1 MRSLEHRATWIA
13 APGRPRRLT
22 RVLVAAACLVAST
35 AAAQPGGSIRFHG
48 NGSGDIDRV
57 KIAVDDPATSTP
69 GPPVDVGAED
79 FTIEFWIRALPG
91 DNRAGPIACGTNYD
105 WITGNIIVDRDR
117 FNQTRAWGLSLGG
130 GRLAWGVMGPTG
142 ASRTICGSRRVDDG
156 AWHHVAVAR
165 RRSDGWLWIFVDGA
179 LDAQG
184 DGPDGDVSYPD
195 DGVPG
200 NYCGGP
206 CTWSDPFLVLG
217 AEKHDAGPAYPSFS
231 GWIDELRL
239 SRVLRYSSAFPPPS
253 APFAPDAFTV
263 GLYHFDEQ
271 AGTTAHDTSGAP
283 GGPSHGLLRVG
294 GTPQGPEWSAD
305 TPFAAGPFTDLDRD
319 GLPDEWERRF
329 GLDAASGAGPDGR
342 DGDPDSDGRTNL
354 DEYQDGTH
362 PRGFVTR
369 HLAEGVTSS
378 FFRTR
383 LALVNPGEEP
393 AIVLLRFLRAGAPPS
408 GHVVTV
414 PAQRRAT
421 VDVGALAGMEG
432 AEFATL
438 VESDRLIVVDRTVTW
453 GGGYGSHTETA
464 AAAPATRWYLAEG
477 STRGA
482 FDLFYLLQ
490 NASLTEPATVRI
502 TYLRPSLPPIVSWM
516 TVGASR
522 RETIWVD
529 RQAGLEDTDV
539 SAVVEVVEGPP
550 ILVERA
556 MYLSNASRTFNAGH
570 ASLGVTT
577 AATTWYFAEGAT
589 GPYFDEFVLIANPA
603 PVPVSVRA
611 TYLLPSGATLSKDY
625 VVGGERRFTVWLDH
639 EEFPGLGR
647 ALADTAVSVLLTSLN
662 GVPFVAERAMWWPG
676 TVEGWTAAHG
686 AAGATAAAPR
696 WAVADGEV
704 GGADDADT
712 FILIANTSSTGGR
725 VRVRLLFE
733 DGPPVE
739 RTFTVPAASRFN
751 VWVRVEFPD
760 AYHRRFGAVV
770 ESVDASP
777 LALVV
782 ERATYFSP
790 NGEPWAAGT
799 GCVATRL
806 P

>member
-1 MRSLEHRATWIA
+1 MPFLKREATPSA
-13 APGRPRRLT
+13 APWRPCHLT
-22 RVLVAAACLVAST
+22 PGLVVTACLAASS

-48 NGSGDIDRV
+48 NGVGDIDRV
-57 KIAVDDPATSTP
+57 KIVVDDPATSTP

-91 DNRAGPIACGTNYD
+91 ANGAGPVACGANYH

-117 FNQTRAWGLSLGG
+117 FNQNRAWGLSLGA

-142 ASRTICGSRRVDDG
+142 ASRTICGTRRVDDA
-156 AWHHVAVAR
+156 AWHHVALAR
-165 RRSDGWLWIFVDGA
+165 RRSDGWLWVFVDGT

-200 NYCGGP
+200 DYCGGP
-206 CTWSDPFLVLG
+206 CTWSDPFIVLG

-231 GWIDELRL
+231 GWIDELRI
-239 SRVLRYSSAFPPPS
+239 SRVLRYTSGFTPPV
-253 APFAPDAFTV
+253 APFTTDGFTV

-283 GGPSHGLLRVG
+283 GGPSHGVLRVG
-294 GTPQGPEWSAD
+294 GTPQGPEWSTE
-305 TPFAAGPFTDLDRD
+305 TPFAAGSADDADRD
-319 GLPDEWERRF
+319 GLPDAWERQF
-329 GLDAASGAGPDGR
+329 GLDAASGSGPDGR
-342 DGDPDSDGRTNL
+342 DGDPDGDGRTNL
-354 DEYQDGTH
+354 EEYRDGTH

-383 LALVNPGEEP
+383 LALANPGHEP
-393 AIVLLRFLRAGAPPS
+393 AIVLLRFLRAGAPPA
-408 GHVVTV
+408 GHVVVV

-421 VDVGALAGMEG
+421 VDVGTLAGMAT

-438 VESDRLIVVDRTVTW
+438 VESDRLVVVDRTVTW
-453 GGGYGSHTETA
+453 GGGYGSHAETA
-464 AAAPATRWYLAEG
+464 APAAARRWYLAEG

-490 NASLTEPATVRI
+490 NASLTERATVRI
-502 TYLRPSLPPIVSWM
+502 TYLRPALPPIVSWV

-550 ILVERA
+550 IVVERA
-556 MYLSNASRTFNAGH
+556 MYLSNPWRGFDAGH

-589 GPYFDEFVLIANPA
+589 GPFFDEFLLIANPG
-603 PVPVSVRA
+603 PVPMRVRA

-625 VVGGERRFTVWLDH
+625 VVGGERRFTIWLDH
-639 EEFPGLGR
+639 ETFPGLGR
-647 ALADTAVSVLLTSLN
+647 ALADTAVSVLLTSLD

-676 TVEGWTAAHG
+676 TGGGWTAAHG
-686 AAGATAAAPR
+686 AAGVTAAGSR
-696 WAVADGEV
+696 WAVAEGEA
-704 GGADDADT
+704 GGAEAADT
-712 FILIANTSSTGGR
+712 FILIANTSSVAGR

-739 RTFTVPAASRFN
+739 RTFNVAASSRFN
-751 VWVRVEFPD
+751 VWVQVEFPE
-760 AYHRRFGAVV
+760 ANGRRFGAVV
-770 ESVDASP
+770 ESVDAPP

-782 ERATYFSP
+782 ERAMYTSP

-799 GCVATRL
+799 GAVATRL